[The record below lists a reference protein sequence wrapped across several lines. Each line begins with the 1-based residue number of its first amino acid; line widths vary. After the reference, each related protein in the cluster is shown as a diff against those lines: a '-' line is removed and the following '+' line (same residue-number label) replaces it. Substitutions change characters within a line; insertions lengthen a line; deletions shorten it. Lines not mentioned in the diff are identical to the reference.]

1 MSIFQRRSLPLNA
14 FTSIIAVQIRCCQKV
29 VRLQQ
34 TVTNT
39 SDFRKFAS
47 SRACRT
53 CERSRP
59 VCSDILLN
67 QIVELKCRANCHR
80 GRLVL
85 STNRSIIRTR
95 GVTPRSSAP
104 DKRPARPEDTSLA
117 DLFHECGIAAIYH
130 LPGDVHPLAPK
141 KDPSQVSRHIP
152 RLLLEIQNRGQL
164 AAGMTVYHPEHA
176 QLIDTYKNVGTVTE
190 VFHLNHQKEATAL
203 MDKYAGVAAIG
214 HVRYATCGADD
225 RGNAQPFER
234 HHIEKHK
241 WFSFGFNGQLANYP
255 QLKDEILSQRNF
267 HLARDTD
274 TEVLMHLICQQ
285 LSGDRLPKL
294 IDVLTHLS
302 ERLDGAWNMVFL
314 NALGEM
320 AVARDPLGI
329 RPLCYAVDGNLF
341 AAASESVALANLG
354 FRQEDIRNVPPGH
367 AVLIQNGKLELRQF
381 APSPRR
387 AHCFFEWIYFAN
399 VASTLDERSVY
410 LTRKR
415 LGEELA
421 RQETVEIDEDTIVVP
436 VPDTAK
442 AAADSMAF
450 TLKIPSVE
458 GLMRNRY
465 MGRTFIEGTNRE
477 DKARMKYTPLPEVLG
492 GKKVIL
498 VEDTIVR
505 STTMKVLISQ
515 LRDRGK
521 AREVHVRVACPPI
534 LAPCF
539 YGIDMSTISQ
549 LFAPKFLNPGERLT
563 PEIEASMAK
572 MIHADSLKYLSFES
586 IARSVGLHGDELCQ
600 ACLNADYPTAAG
612 SQLYQLEV
620 NKTPGGSAR
629 AYDS

>member
-1 MSIFQRRSLPLNA
+1 M
-14 FTSIIAVQIRCCQKV
+14 
-29 VRLQQ
+29 
-34 TVTNT
+34 
-39 SDFRKFAS
+39 
-47 SRACRT
+47 
-53 CERSRP
+53 
-59 VCSDILLN
+59 
-67 QIVELKCRANCHR
+67 
-80 GRLVL
+80 
-85 STNRSIIRTR
+85 
-95 GVTPRSSAP
+95 
-104 DKRPARPEDTSLA
+104 A
-117 DLFHECGIAAIYH
+117 DLHHECGIAAIYH
-130 LPGDVHPLAPK
+130 LPGETHRLAPK
-141 KDPSQVSRHIP
+141 GDPSQVSRHIP

-164 AAGMTVYHPEHA
+164 AAGMTVYRPGHP
-176 QLIDTYKNVGTVTE
+176 QLIDTYKDVGTVTE
-190 VFHLNHQKEATAL
+190 VFHLNHQNEAVAL

-241 WFSFGFNGQLANYP
+241 WFAFGFNGQLANYRELR
-255 QLKDEILSQRNF
+255 QEILSQPNF

-274 TEVLMHLICQQ
+274 TEVLMHLISQQ
-285 LSGDRLPKL
+285 LSGDRQPKL
-294 IDVLTHLS
+294 IDLLS
-302 ERLDGAWNMVFL
+302 QLSTRLDGAWNVVFL
-314 NALGEM
+314 NAQGEM

-329 RPLCYAVDGNLF
+329 RPLCYAFDGALF

-354 FRQEDIRNVPPGH
+354 FKQEDIRNVPPGH
-367 AVLIQNGKLELRQF
+367 AVLIQNGKLEVRQF

-421 RQETVEIDEDTIVVP
+421 RQERLTIDSDTIVVP

-450 TLKIPSVE
+450 TLKVPSIE

-465 MGRTFIEGTNRE
+465 MGRTFIEGGNRE

-515 LRDRGK
+515 LKDRGRAK
-521 AREVHVRVACPPI
+521 EVHVRVACPPI
-534 LAPCF
+534 LSPCF
-539 YGIDMSTISQ
+539 YGIDMSTIGQ
-549 LFAPKFLNPGERLT
+549 LFAPKFLKPGEPLT
-563 PEIEASMAK
+563 PEIEARMADA
-572 MIHADSLKYLSFES
+572 IGADSLHYLSFDS
-586 IARSVGLHGDELCQ
+586 IARSVDLPGSTICQ
-600 ACLNADYPTAAG
+600 ACLDAKYPTPAG
-612 SQLYQLEV
+612 TQLYQLEL
-620 NKTPGGSAR
+620 NRSGNSGCGGR
-629 AYDS
+629 AFDR